1 MINLLP
7 VERKADLSAARTNSI
22 LVRYL
27 FMSGFGILLVAI
39 ISAGTFFSLS
49 FAKDN
54 AENRINAN
62 DAKYASFTKVKNEGD
77 EFRKNL
83 ATAKEILDKQVT
95 YSKLV
100 YEIAAVIPSGT
111 VLDNLNLDTK
121 SFGSVIVIEASST
134 SFSNAV
140 KLKDS
145 LQASK
150 KLFSDVS
157 LQSVS
162 EEGGGENS
170 SDKYP
175 VKVYLQVKINQGALK

>member
-7 VERKADLSAARTNSI
+7 VERKGDLSAARTNSI

-27 FMSGFGILLVAI
+27 MMSGFGILLVAV

-49 FAKDN
+49 FASVS
-54 AENRINAN
+54 AENRIKAN
-62 DAKYASFTKVKNEGD
+62 DDKYASFSAVKQSGD
-77 EFRKNL
+77 SYRANL

-121 SFGSVIVIEASST
+121 TFGSEAVIEASSG
-134 SFSNAV
+134 SFADAV
-140 KLKDS
+140 KLKDA
-145 LQASK
+145 LQANK

-157 LQSVS
+157 IQTVT
-162 EEGGGENS
+162 EEGSGEDEN
-170 SDKYP
+170 DEYP
-175 VKVYLQVKINQGALK
+175 IKVYLSVQINQDSLK